1 MIIPILRSFD
11 EGKLRAFYLDYLGF
25 VIDWEH
31 RFGPDMPLYLQV
43 SRGTGSSTSPSI
55 TGMPARERLCGS
67 RPTSSMPCLRSGR
80 PRGIPTPDPP
90 SRPCPG
96 AAASC
101 RCGIPS
107 VTGWCLPSRC
117 RRKKTPNKKTGA
129 DGSRFFIC
137 LLDQAASCSALSAGS
152 PLWAKRSAHRAIT
165 PSPVTLQAVPKL
177 SWAR

>member
-25 VIDWEH
+25 LIDWEH
-31 RFGPDMPLYLQV
+31 RFGPGMPLYLQV
-43 SRGTGSSTSPSI
+43 SRGDWIIHLSEHHGD
-55 TGMPARERLCGS
+55 A
-67 RPTSSMPCLRSGR
+67 
-80 PRGIPTPDPP
+80 
-90 SRPCPG
+90 CPG
-96 AAASC
+96 AAASY
-101 RCGIPS
+101 RSGIPS
-107 VTGWCLPSRC
+107 VTGWSLPSRC

-137 LLDQAASCSALSAGS
+137 LHYQAASCSALRAGS
-152 PLWAKRSAHRAIT
+152 PLWAKRSAHRAMT

>member
-55 TGMPARERLCGS
+55 TGMPARGQPCAS
-67 RPTSSMPCLRSGR
+67 RPTSSMRCWPSGGLRVMPMR
-80 PRGIPTPDPP
+80 TPPL
-90 SRPCPG
+90 RPCPG

-101 RCGIPS
+101 RSGIPS

-117 RRKKTPNKKTGA
+117 HRKKTPNKKTGA

-137 LLDQAASCSALSAGS
+137 LLYQAASCSAPSAGS
-152 PLWAKRSAHRAIT
+152 SLWAKRSAHRAIT